1 MNVDD
6 FAKILIII
14 AISIS
19 LLGISYQTMR
29 LIGSMA
35 DSIKDLRKVLQNF
48 GSLSDRFITDY
59 TYITD
64 KVKDIVDTAGGIAT
78 NIVEPLGKI
87 LSFAS
92 KFKRGKKA
100 NNEFEHEADDDKEV
114 DVES

>member
-6 FAKILIII
+6 FAKILIVI

-48 GSLSDRFITDY
+48 GLLSDKFLEDY
-59 TYITD
+59 AYITT
-64 KVKDIVDTAGGIAT
+64 KLKDLVDTLSGFAT
-78 NIVEPLGKI
+78 NVVDPLKQIFSFVGK
-87 LSFAS
+87 LRR
-92 KFKRGKKA
+92 KRKEK
-100 NNEFEHEADDDKEV
+100 NEFEYEDEQEKSAEQ
-114 DVES
+114 